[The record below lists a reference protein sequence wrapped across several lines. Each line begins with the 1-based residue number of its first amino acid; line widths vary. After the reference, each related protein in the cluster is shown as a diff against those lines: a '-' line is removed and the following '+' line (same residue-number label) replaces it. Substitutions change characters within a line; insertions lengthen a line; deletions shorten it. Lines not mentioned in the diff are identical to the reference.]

1 MNSKLALTAIAMF
14 AAIMGLGIT
23 SPAMAAPGNP
33 NSNATTQVCHLFEA
47 VENNPETPEDESEPA
62 HWGGL
67 YTSSNGATN
76 GHLKHG
82 DSLIG
87 EVTDLAAEPPTIT
100 VEDCIVLPVPEPEPV
115 P

>member
-1 MNSKLALTAIAMF
+1 MNSKLAITAIAMF
-14 AAIMGLGIT
+14 AVVMGMSSFTPAI
-23 SPAMAAPGNP
+23 ADPGNP

-47 VENNPETPEDESEPA
+47 VEDNPDTPEDESEPA

-67 YTSSNGATN
+67 FTNSNGATN

-87 EVTDLAAEPPTIT
+87 DVTDPLADPPTIT
-100 VEDCIVLPVPEPEPV
+100 ETDCLALPVPEPEPV
-115 P
+115 V